1 MNLLEV
7 KNLSLGFNNSGGFS
21 KVLDSI
27 DFEIPENSIL
37 GIVGESG
44 SGKTL
49 TALSILKLLD
59 SKAVQCSG
67 EILFQEDGQIT
78 DLARLSEKQ
87 IRTFRGRKI
96 GMVFQEPMSSL
107 NPLLSC
113 GFQVS
118 EGLLAH
124 KMGNSKEIKDRVM
137 HCFDLVGLKDL
148 DRIYKSYPFQLSG
161 GQLQRVL
168 IALAISCSP
177 KLIIADEP
185 TTALD
190 VSLQQHIIDLLKK
203 LNYDLNISILFIS
216 HDLNVI
222 KKLCNDVLVM
232 YKGQIVERGPV
243 NSVFNSPIQDYTK
256 ALLSARPPLNKKL
269 NRLLTK
275 EYIEKNLIYNK
286 DEAAFSVLTN
296 EQIKVDL
303 EKLLK
308 QDPLIQLEHVHIKYP
323 LKSGLFGLK
332 KQFVHAVKDVNLT
345 ILEGEVLGLVGES
358 GSGKSSVGKAILN
371 LAPISEGIITY
382 RTRKLNK
389 LDSNQWKLLRKD
401 MQLIFQDPY
410 SALDPKQSIGEAIL
424 EPILVHQLF
433 SNKKTARERVYE
445 LLLKVGL
452 KEDQYNRYPHQFS
465 GGQRQR
471 ITIAMAL
478 ACSPDLLIADEPTTA
493 LDVTIQKQI
502 LDLIRELVA
511 ERGMALLLI
520 SHDLGV
526 IAQNVSR
533 MLVMYG
539 GSVVESGSAATVFGQ
554 KTYPYTRGLFG
565 ARPSLHSL
573 RGQRLATIAGTVP
586 DLVDLPAGCA
596 FAGRCQY
603 TVDACHSTVPLR
615 EEITPGHHVA
625 CSRLE
630 IVRQDAGSTP

>member
-124 KMGNSKEIKDRVM
+124 KMGNLKEIKDRVM

-148 DRIYKSYPFQLSG
+148 DRIYESYPFQLSG

-382 RTRKLNK
+382 RKRKLNK

-471 ITIAMAL
+471 VCIARAL
-478 ACSPDLLIADEPTTA
+478 ALEPKFLVCDEPVSA
-493 LDVTIQKQI
+493 LDVSVQAQI
-502 LDLIRELVA
+502 LNLLKDLRDEFKLSMLFIT
-511 ERGMALLLI
+511 
-520 SHDLGV
+520 HD
-526 IAQNVSR
+526 
-533 MLVMYG
+533 M
-539 GSVVESGSAATVFGQ
+539 SVVRFLADRIAVMHEGSMVEYGNCEQIINDPQHEYTKQLIEAIPVF
-554 KTYPYTRGLFG
+554 
-565 ARPSLHSL
+565 
-573 RGQRLATIAGTVP
+573 
-586 DLVDLPAGCA
+586 
-596 FAGRCQY
+596 
-603 TVDACHSTVPLR
+603 
-615 EEITPGHHVA
+615 
-625 CSRLE
+625 
-630 IVRQDAGSTP
+630 

>member
-1 MNLLEV
+1 VNLLEV
-7 KNLSLGFNNSGGFS
+7 KNLSLGFNNLGGFS

-59 SKAVQCSG
+59 SKAEQCSG

-371 LAPISEGIITY
+371 LAPVSEGIITY
-382 RTRKLNK
+382 RKRKLNK

-471 ITIAMAL
+471 ICIARAL
-478 ACSPDLLIADEPTTA
+478 ALEPKFLVCDEPVSA
-493 LDVTIQKQI
+493 LDVSVQAQI
-502 LDLIRELVA
+502 LNLLKDLRDEFKLSMLFIT
-511 ERGMALLLI
+511 
-520 SHDLGV
+520 HD
-526 IAQNVSR
+526 
-533 MLVMYG
+533 M
-539 GSVVESGSAATVFGQ
+539 SVVRFLADRIAVMHEGSMVEYGNCEQIINDPQHEYTKQLIEAIPVF
-554 KTYPYTRGLFG
+554 
-565 ARPSLHSL
+565 
-573 RGQRLATIAGTVP
+573 
-586 DLVDLPAGCA
+586 
-596 FAGRCQY
+596 
-603 TVDACHSTVPLR
+603 
-615 EEITPGHHVA
+615 
-625 CSRLE
+625 
-630 IVRQDAGSTP
+630 